1 MNQKTEFLPFHAI
14 NEFMRPDFR
23 LIVIRDVLGAM
34 SGLPEERQS
43 TINHL
48 TRKLVKVPGFR
59 NSEKAPAIVKTLPLA
74 KSFEK
79 SPELVGVILAAW
91 ADLHGEL
98 RQQIYDLL
106 KSRNWKTLPAVED
119 LNIEAITTELLQN
132 WAILPAELDRSKLPG
147 FYIWWPKGED
157 FDALYNDFTTRYPES
172 DASLDQ
178 VSLMAVWLSLR
189 LPYHIEGE
197 EESQAGPEH
206 QDTE

>member
-1 MNQKTEFLPFHAI
+1 MNQKTELLPFHAI

-23 LIVIRDVLGAM
+23 LSVVRDVL
-34 SGLPEERQS
+34 SDLPRLSEERQS
-43 TINHL
+43 AINQL

-59 NSEKAPAIVKTLPLA
+59 NSEKAPAIVKTIPLA

-79 SPELVGVILAAW
+79 SPELVGAILAAW
-91 ADLHGEL
+91 ADLRSEL
-98 RQQIYDLL
+98 RQQMYDLL
-106 KSRNWKTLPAVED
+106 KARSWKIMPAVEN
-119 LNIEAITTELLQN
+119 LNIETITTELLQN

-157 FDALYNDFTTRYPES
+157 FDTLYNNFTTSYPDS

-178 VSLMAVWLSLR
+178 VGLMAVWLSLR

-197 EESQAGPEH
+197 EESQVEPEI
-206 QDTE
+206 QDPE